1 MLTVGKLLSKIRNEK
16 SISLEKAEKDTRIR
30 MRYLTALED
39 ENWKIFT
46 SRVYIAGLIRSY
58 STYLGIDPE
67 KAMAYFR
74 RDYGKLEQTTFK
86 KKLPR
91 LQFLPETQKLVI
103 GAVSI
108 IVLFFV
114 FYFGYQ
120 IKLYVSP
127 PKITI
132 ISPEKHTFRNV
143 EKIAI
148 VGQTQSESVVT
159 IFGEEIFPDEFGTFR
174 YDFPLKKGENI
185 LEVHIEGANGKS
197 ASHIE
202 KYIRE

>member
-16 SISLEKAEKDTRIR
+16 DISLEKAEKDTRIR
-30 MRYLTALED
+30 VRYLAALEE

-58 STYLGIDPE
+58 ATYLGIDPE

-74 RDYGKLEQTTFK
+74 RDYEKLEQTTFK

-103 GAVSI
+103 GAVSVI
-108 IVLFFV
+108 ILFFV

-120 IKLYVSP
+120 INLYISP
-127 PKITI
+127 PMITI
-132 ISPEKHTFRNV
+132 ISPEKHTFRNI

-159 IFGEEIFPDEFGTFR
+159 IFGEEIFPNELGIFT
-174 YDFPLKKGENI
+174 YDFPLTKGENT

-197 ASHIE
+197 TIHIE
-202 KYIRE
+202 KYTLE